1 MENILSIIATV
12 SVFGANII
20 IRKHMKVA
28 IVLFIVCNICYV
40 ILMAGVNRT
49 LMFQNIILACVGLWN
64 LFSLYR
70 GANNG
75 K

>member
-12 SVFGANII
+12 SVFGANIV
-20 IRKHMKVA
+20 IRKHVKVA
-28 IVLFIVCNICYV
+28 LMLFIVCNVCYV

-49 LMFQNIILACVGLWN
+49 LMFQNIILACIGLWN
-64 LFSLYR
+64 LFSLCK
-70 GANNG
+70 GEKNG

>member
-12 SVFGANII
+12 SVFGANIV
-20 IRKHMKVA
+20 IRKHVKIA
-28 IVLFIVCNICYV
+28 LTLFVVCNVCYV
-40 ILMAGVNRT
+40 ILMAGVNST
-49 LMFQNIILACVGLWN
+49 LMFQNIVLACIGLWN
-64 LFSLYR
+64 LFSLCK